1 MNRWLGT
8 RAAPEPLS
16 REQSLTLARSVF
28 ETDVPESLVGS
39 ILDTAEG
46 NPFFLE
52 ELCHVARDRSESRAV
67 PAVPDT
73 VQEVL
78 LARIH
83 RLPDEPKRVLQAASI
98 VGREVPGHLLRAIL
112 DAPGDPETHLRELTR
127 QEFLY
132 ARPGVEESLYIFK
145 HPLTQEVVYESVA
158 DARRK
163 TLHTKAAKALE
174 EMYVDRLEAAYDRLA
189 YHYAKTDEADRAVEY
204 LTRSEERRV
213 GEECRSRWAPDH

>member
-39 ILDTAEG
+39 ILDKAEG

-52 ELCHVARDRSESRAV
+52 ELCHVARDRSESLAV

-73 VQEVL
+73 GPEVL

-83 RLPDEPKRVLQAASI
+83 RLPGEPKRGLPAASL
-98 VGREVPGHLLRAIL
+98 VGRGGPGHLLRAIPG
-112 DAPGDPETHLRELTR
+112 APGGPQTHPRERTR
-127 QEFLY
+127 
-132 ARPGVEESLYIFK
+132 P
-145 HPLTQEVVYESVA
+145 
-158 DARRK
+158 
-163 TLHTKAAKALE
+163 
-174 EMYVDRLEAAYDRLA
+174 
-189 YHYAKTDEADRAVEY
+189 
-204 LTRSEERRV
+204 
-213 GEECRSRWAPDH
+213 

>member
-1 MNRWLGT
+1 MFLANYRPASRPPWMDKSFATQVGVEP
-8 RAAPEPLS
+8 RA

-39 ILDTAEG
+39 ILDKAEG

-52 ELCHVARDRSESRAV
+52 ECGQVARDRSESLAV
-67 PAVPDT
+67 PAVPET

-132 ARPGVEESLYIFK
+132 ARPGVEGSLYIFK
-145 HPLTQEVVYESVA
+145 HRLTQEVGYERVA

-163 TLHTKAAKALE
+163 AGPTQAAQA
-174 EMYVDRLEAAYDRLA
+174 
-189 YHYAKTDEADRAVEY
+189 
-204 LTRSEERRV
+204 
-213 GEECRSRWAPDH
+213 